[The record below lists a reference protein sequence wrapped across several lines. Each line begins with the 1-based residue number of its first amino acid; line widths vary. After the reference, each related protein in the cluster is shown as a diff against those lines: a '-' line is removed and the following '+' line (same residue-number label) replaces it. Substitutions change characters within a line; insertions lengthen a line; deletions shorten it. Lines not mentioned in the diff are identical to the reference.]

1 MGLFFVSLLC
11 RRHSAR
17 APYQIGA
24 RTSWRAGLAAL
35 LLGVMS
41 LSACAGPGVGATSTI
56 SGHILVT
63 GSTALQPLA
72 TKAAQLFQM
81 QHPSVQIEVRGGGSK
96 QGLEDVNAHTSDVGD
111 SDIYADPA
119 KYPDPNLTDHLIC
132 VIPFAMI
139 VNPGV
144 TVQSLTHSQII
155 AIFSTGTISNW
166 KQVGG
171 PDLAIVPVVR
181 PATSGTRATFRKY
194 ILGGRDENGTL
205 LKTDSSQTVRD
216 TVAKT
221 PGAIGYLAVSVLD
234 PTVKAIGIDGQSA
247 APANIEA
254 GRYAFWGYE
263 HMYTLGDSNHP
274 IEDFLNFM
282 LTDEVQHLAQQ
293 LGYIPI
299 ADMKL
304 SNVPAPPGQGST
316 YTVPGMAFEFGV
328 RGNDERNE
336 GEAAHEGI

>member
-1 MGLFFVSLLC
+1 MHLFSLLW
-11 RRHSAR
+11 RGHR
-17 APYQIGA
+17 GA
-24 RTSWRAGLAAL
+24 RFPYVTSSGTTRRWSLVAL
-35 LLGVMS
+35 LLGV
-41 LSACAGPGVGATSTI
+41 LTLAACAAPGTGGTHAL

-72 TKAAQLFQM
+72 TKAAQLFQ
-81 QHPSVQIEVRGGGSK
+81 QQNPGVRIEVRGGGSK
-96 QGLEDVNAHTSDVGD
+96 QGLIDVNAHASDVGD

-132 VIPFAMI
+132 VIPFTMI

-144 TVQSLTHSQII
+144 TVQSLTHGQII
-155 AIFSTGTISNW
+155 DIFSTGKINNW

-216 TVAKT
+216 MVAKT
-221 PGAIGYLAVSVLD
+221 PGAIGYLALSVLD

-247 APANIEA
+247 SPAHVEA
-254 GRYAFWGYE
+254 GSYAFWGYE
-263 HMYTLGDSNHP
+263 HMYTLGDSEHP
-274 IEDFLNFM
+274 VVDFLNYM

-304 SNVPAPPGQGST
+304 SSAPATPRGGSGALIT
-316 YTVPGMAFEFGV
+316 GAAFAV
-328 RGNDERNE
+328 RGRGEQNE
-336 GEAAHEGI
+336 GEVTREGR

>member
-1 MGLFFVSLLC
+1 MRLFTSSS
-11 RRHSAR
+11 RHRNGARFFALSSAR
-17 APYQIGA
+17 MHLY
-24 RTSWRAGLAAL
+24 AGVAAL
-35 LLGVMS
+35 LLGVMA
-41 LSACAGPGVGATSTI
+41 LAACTGPGAGATNAL

-63 GSTALQPLA
+63 GSTALQPLV
-72 TKAAQLFQM
+72 TKAAQLFQQ
-81 QHPSVQIEVRGGGSK
+81 QHPGVHIEVRGGGSK
-96 QGLEDVNAHTSDVGD
+96 QGLEDVNAHASDIGD
-111 SDIYADPA
+111 SDIYADSA

-132 VIPFAMI
+132 VIPFTMI

-144 TVQSLTHSQII
+144 TVQSLTHNQII
-155 AIFSTGTISNW
+155 DIFSTGKINNW

-221 PGAIGYLAVSVLD
+221 AGAIGYLAVSVLD
-234 PTVKAIGIDGQSA
+234 PTVKAIGIDGQNA
-247 APANIEA
+247 TPASIEA
-254 GRYAFWGYE
+254 GRYAYWGYE
-263 HMYTLGDSNHP
+263 HMYTLGDGNHP
-274 IEDFLNFM
+274 IDNFLNFM
-282 LTDEVQHLAQQ
+282 LTYEVQHLAQQ

-304 SNVPAPPGQGST
+304 SNAPATPGQAST
-316 YTVPGMAFEFGV
+316 VIISGAVLDSIRFERSRRV
-328 RGNDERNE
+328 ERRRG
-336 GEAAHEGI
+336 GA

>member
-1 MGLFFVSLLC
+1 MPW
-11 RRHSAR
+11 H
-17 APYQIGA
+17 
-24 RTSWRAGLAAL
+24 AGLATL
-35 LLGVMS
+35 LMGVM
-41 LSACAGPGVGATSTI
+41 LLAACAGPGAGATSTI

-72 TKAAQLFQM
+72 TKAAQLFQQ
-81 QHPSVQIEVRGGGSK
+81 QHPRVQVEVQGGGSK
-96 QGLEDVNAHTSDVGD
+96 QGLIDVNAHKADIGN
-111 SDIYADPA
+111 SDIYADPTA
-119 KYPDPNLTDHLIC
+119 YPDPNLTDHLIC

-139 VNPGV
+139 VYPGV
-144 TVQSLTHSQII
+144 TVQSLTQSQII
-155 AIFSTGTISNW
+155 DIFSTGKINNW

-205 LKTDSSQTVRD
+205 LTTDSSQTVRD

-234 PTVKAIGIDGQSA
+234 PTVKAIAIDGQSA
-247 APANIEA
+247 SPANIEA

-263 HMYTLGDSNHP
+263 HMYTLDDTNHP
-274 IEDFLNFM
+274 IVDFLNFM

-299 ADMKL
+299 ANMKL
-304 SNVPAPPGQGST
+304 SNAPASPGQGS
-316 YTVPGMAFEFGV
+316 ASALSGV
-328 RGNDERNE
+328 ALGSGVGRRDRENE
-336 GEAAHEGI
+336 GEAAHEGL

>member
-1 MGLFFVSLLC
+1 MRLFTVSSR
-11 RRHSAR
+11 RRHTAR
-17 APYQIGA
+17 FWFVHTIGTRGRGSLVA
-24 RTSWRAGLAAL
+24 ILM
-35 LLGVMS
+35 GVMS
-41 LSACAGPGVGATSTI
+41 LAACATPGVGGTSAI

-72 TKAAQLFQM
+72 TKAAQLFQQ
-81 QHPSVQIEVRGGGSK
+81 QHPAVHIEVRGGGSK
-96 QGLEDVNAHTSDVGD
+96 QGLEDVNTHASDIGD
-111 SDIYADPA
+111 SDIYADPT

-132 VIPFAMI
+132 VVPFAMI
-139 VNPGV
+139 VHPGV

-155 AIFSTGTISNW
+155 DIFSTGKISNW

-247 APANIEA
+247 SPANIET

-263 HMYTLGDSNHP
+263 HMYTLGDGVHP
-274 IEDFLNFM
+274 IDDFLNFM

-299 ADMKL
+299 ADMKI
-304 SNVPAPPGQGST
+304 SETPMGPGGGST
-316 YTVPGMAFEFGV
+316 YVHMGVAFGV
-328 RGNDERNE
+328 SGRGERSE
-336 GEAAHEGI
+336 SEATHEGR